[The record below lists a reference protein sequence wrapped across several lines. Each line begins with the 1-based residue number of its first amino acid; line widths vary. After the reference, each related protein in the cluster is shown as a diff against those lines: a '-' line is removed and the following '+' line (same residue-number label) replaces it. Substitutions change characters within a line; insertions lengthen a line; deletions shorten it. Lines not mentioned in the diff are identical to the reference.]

1 MSKKKFYAVK
11 KGYKVGVYNTW
22 DECKKQVNG
31 FSGAEYKSFQT
42 LDEAYEYMG
51 VKKDVKVENGDFV
64 KAYVDGSYEHAI
76 REYGSGVVILRN
88 DIVEKTYSI
97 KGNEESLVGM
107 RNVAGEIE
115 ASKMAMKYCIDNN
128 IRYLKL

>member
-97 KGNEESLVGM
+97 KGNEES
-107 RNVAGEIE
+107 
-115 ASKMAMKYCIDNN
+115 
-128 IRYLKL
+128 

>member
-88 DIVEKTYSI
+88 DIVEKTTIATVII
-97 KGNEESLVGM
+97 KTILLFLCFL
-107 RNVAGEIE
+107 RLFKLPPHIH
-115 ASKMAMKYCIDNN
+115 II
-128 IRYLKL
+128 IRH

>member
-88 DIVEKTYSI
+88 DIVEET
-97 KGNEESLVGM
+97 
-107 RNVAGEIE
+107 
-115 ASKMAMKYCIDNN
+115 
-128 IRYLKL
+128 

>member
-1 MSKKKFYAVK
+1 MNV
-11 KGYKVGVYNTW
+11 
-22 DECKKQVNG
+22 KKQVNG

-88 DIVEKTYSI
+88 DIVEK
-97 KGNEESLVGM
+97 
-107 RNVAGEIE
+107 
-115 ASKMAMKYCIDNN
+115 N
-128 IRYLKL
+128 I